1 MKVKVLI
8 EGYAKEINGEEHASC
23 STVLIE
29 EENNKII
36 VDPGSNRELLIDSLK
51 QEGLNTED
59 INIVLL
65 THTHLDHS
73 LLSGMFKN
81 ASIYDD
87 SSIYTLDS
95 KIIEHEG
102 EIGNN
107 IKIISTPG
115 HDQFHMSVL
124 IENTD
129 KGNIVISGDIFWWHD
144 DEEQLVTKEDLINK
158 IDPYVKNEEQLL
170 ESRKKIL
177 DVANYIIPGHGKP
190 FLLNNGG

>member
-8 EGYAKEINGEEHASC
+8 EGYAKEIDGQEFASC

-29 EENNKII
+29 YGNNNII
-36 VDPGSNRELLIDSLK
+36 VDPGSNRELLISSLNN
-51 QEGLNTED
+51 EALNIDD
-59 INIVLL
+59 INIVLV
-65 THTHLDHS
+65 THTHIDHS
-73 LLSGMFKN
+73 LLAGIFKN

-95 KIIEHEG
+95 KIIEHNG
-102 EIGNN
+102 EMGDN

-124 IENTD
+124 VKNTD
-129 KGNIVISGDIFWWHD
+129 KGNIVISGDVFWWHD
-144 DEEQLVTKEDLINK
+144 DEEQITTREALLNK
-158 IDPYVKNEEQLL
+158 TDPYVKNETQLL

-177 DVANYIIPGHGKP
+177 DVADYIIPGHGKP
-190 FLLNNGG
+190 FFVN